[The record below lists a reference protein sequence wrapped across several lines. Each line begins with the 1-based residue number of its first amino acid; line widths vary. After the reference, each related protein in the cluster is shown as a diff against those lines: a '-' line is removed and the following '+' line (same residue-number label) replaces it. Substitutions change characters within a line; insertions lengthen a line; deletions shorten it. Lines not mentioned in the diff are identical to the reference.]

1 LRLRRPRRL
10 RLRRPGEVERE
21 TEACEVEET
30 EEIEVDDPDG
40 IEVEEFVYKNK
51 TYYKDP
57 STNNIYNDDLSDII
71 GRLKRMEI

>member
-1 LRLRRPRRL
+1 LK
-10 RLRRPGEVERE
+10 GTEEIEAEE
-21 TEACEVEET
+21 TEEIEAEETESEVEET

-40 IEVEEFVYKNK
+40 IEVEEFCLNK
-51 TYYKDP
+51 TYYKNP